1 MSTSHRIGQR
11 ISYDGALCTVRF
23 IGEVAGTTGTWLGVE
38 WDDSARGKHDGCH
51 KGVRY
56 FTCKMKHSTSNRLI
70 LPAFALT
77 KTDGLS
83 QANLNS
89 PPLLHLCVLL
99 DRLTRRVTS
108 WQPSTTNMPANTRFQ
123 TEGGQQRRSYSS
135 GSVLRRLGL
144 RRSARCKPI
153 LARLVW

>member
-56 FTCKMKHSTSNRLI
+56 FTCKMKHSTSNRPI
-70 LPAFALT
+70 LPAFVSIT
-77 KTDGLS
+77 TDGLS

-99 DRLTRRVTS
+99 DRLTRRVTF
-108 WQPSTTNMPANTRFQ
+108 WQPSTTNMLANTRFQ
-123 TEGGQQRRSYSS
+123 TEGGQQRRSYSL
-135 GSVLRRLGL
+135 GSVLRRLGS
-144 RRSARCKPI
+144 RRSAESKPI
-153 LARLVW
+153 LAS